1 MGSDKSGEGVSTF
14 VGDGMRGREEVTLY
28 ADDPRSPKTGFKIC
42 ERINVFKGY

>member
-14 VGDGMRGREEVTLY
+14 VGDGMRGREEAILY
-28 ADDPRSPKTGFKIC
+28 ADDARSPKAGFKIC